1 MACVT
6 VPTPSVGLCQFS
18 VGASLP
24 ASHPAMAGTSAAA
37 ATISRR
43 RGHPLARLLQ
53 NTPCSPRLQATG
65 RPGLVGTS
73 TKRSSQA
80 RPGAR
85 RPGSWVYLGEE
96 VVVGEEVW
104 ALSASWLSSASWVVS
119 VKVWPDR
126 ATVPT
131 LPPGC
136 TRSAV
141 SPWPA

>member
-6 VPTPSVGLCQFS
+6 VPTPSVGLCQCR

-65 RPGLVGTS
+65 RPGKASHGTS

-85 RPGSWVYLGEE
+85 RPGSCVYLGEL

-119 VKVWPDR
+119 VKVLPDR

-131 LPPGC
+131 LPPG
-136 TRSAV
+136 
-141 SPWPA
+141 